1 MNETKAVNSEELW
14 KQHVELLRYV
24 DIIENKALRQVI
36 KTKVLD
42 VAHVAKESLETL
54 EGGH

>member
-14 KQHVELLRYV
+14 KLHIDLLRYV
-24 DIIENKALRQVI
+24 DCIENKPMRALI

-42 VAHVAKESLETL
+42 VAHVAKESLEKL

>member
-14 KQHVELLRYV
+14 KVHIDLLRYV
-24 DIIENKALRQVI
+24 DCIENKAMRQLI
-36 KTKVLD
+36 KTRVLD
-42 VAHVAKESLETL
+42 VAHVAKESLEKL

>member
-1 MNETKAVNSEELW
+1 MNETKAVSSEELW
-14 KQHVELLRYV
+14 KQHVDLLRYV

-42 VAHVAKESLETL
+42 VAHVTKESLEKL